1 MTDLENPD
9 NYKWKALL
17 VVAIGT
23 IMVAIDFGIANIS
36 FPVLTKIF
44 HTDLATV
51 MWVTL
56 SYTLINVCLMLIL
69 GKISDLIGRKKIYV
83 RGLAVFTLG
92 MLFCSLAQGIGQLIL
107 FRAIQA
113 IGSAM
118 IITVGTAIIAD
129 AFPSKELGKGLGII
143 QASVSFGF
151 IIGPVLGG
159 LLLHWFDWRSIFYTR
174 APVCILVVFLAFF
187 LLKKDTPAT
196 GKIQFDIKGTLAS
209 SSGLFFLIFG
219 VSQISQ
225 VGLKSPLVIISVIL
239 GLMILGF
246 FIFIETRAKDPI
258 VDLTLFNN
266 RIFSYSS
273 LSLFFTFM
281 AIPAYML
288 LMPFYLMEGIRLTP
302 SDAGLLMAVTAVI
315 SAVISPITGTLSD
328 RFGAVWFSI
337 LGAIF
342 TLVAFILVCNFD
354 LQTTAV
360 FIIPVLVLLGISTGT
375 FQTANNSTIM
385 GVVPKNRIG
394 TAAAIIATQRNV
406 GMALGMAIA
415 GTVYSTR
422 RIFHQAELIDQGADM
437 AQASSLSIALSFQNT
452 ILLSIG
458 FLFLVILFSLFAG
471 FSLRK
476 KSKV

>member
-1 MTDLENPD
+1 MTDLQNPD

-23 IMVAIDFGIANIS
+23 VMVAIDFGIANIS

-56 SYTLINVCLMLIL
+56 AYSLVNVCLMLIL
-69 GKISDLIGRKKIYV
+69 GKISDLIGRNKIYV
-83 RGLAVFTLG
+83 TGLAVFTLG

-107 FRAIQA
+107 FRVFQA
-113 IGSAM
+113 TGSAM
-118 IITVGTAIIAD
+118 IITVGTAIIAE
-129 AFPSKELGKGLGII
+129 AFPPKELGKGLGII

-159 LLLHWFDWRSIFYTR
+159 LLLHWFNWRSIFYTR
-174 APVCILVVFLAFF
+174 VPVCILVVILSYF
-187 LLKKDTPAT
+187 LLKKDAPA
-196 GKIQFDIKGTLAS
+196 KSDIQFDIKGTLAS
-209 SSGLFFLIFG
+209 SSGLFFLVFG

-239 GLMILGF
+239 GIMILGF
-246 FIFIETRAKDPI
+246 FLFIETRAKDPI
-258 VDLTLFNN
+258 VDLSLFNS
-266 RIFSYSS
+266 RVFSYSS

-288 LMPFYLMEGIRLTP
+288 LMPFYLMEGIGLTP

-315 SAVISPITGTLSD
+315 SAVISPISGTLSD

-385 GVVPKNRIG
+385 GAVPKNRIG
-394 TAAAIIATQRNV
+394 TAAAIIATERNV
-406 GMALGMAIA
+406 GLVLGMAIA

-422 RIFHQAELIDQGADM
+422 KVFHQTELIDSGVDM

-452 ILLSIG
+452 ILISIG

-476 KSKV
+476 KSIA